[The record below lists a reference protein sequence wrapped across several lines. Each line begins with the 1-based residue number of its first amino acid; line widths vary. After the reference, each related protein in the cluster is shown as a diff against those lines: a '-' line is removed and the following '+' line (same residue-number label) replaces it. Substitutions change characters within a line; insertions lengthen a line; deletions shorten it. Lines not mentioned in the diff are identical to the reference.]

1 MEDILEKIVTTKR
14 KKLLYY
20 QKHLSL
26 SELTDLFL
34 KRTQNGENKF
44 YQALNQNPGP
54 NIIAEVKFASPSK
67 GKLLERFT
75 LQELVR
81 KYQEA
86 GACAISVVTED
97 TFFKGYPEMV
107 REVKEC
113 STLPVLQKD
122 FVIEESQIYQAAKL
136 GADALLLIAR
146 ILSPQRLKKFVEL
159 CQTLNIT
166 PLVEVHDEKDI
177 EKALQTEATVIGINN
192 RNLATFEVSIGHT
205 LRLREYLPQ
214 GKIVVSESGI
224 ASFQDVDSLLGQGI
238 RNFLIGESLIKAE
251 DPANKLLELKGGIK
265 IGTH

>member
-14 KKLLYY
+14 KKLLY
-20 QKHLSL
+20 QRHPSL
-26 SELTDLFL
+26 TELADLFL
-34 KRTQNGENKF
+34 NRTHQGENKF

-75 LQELVR
+75 LRELVYR
-81 KYQEA
+81 YQKA
-86 GACAISVVTED
+86 GACAISVVTEE
-97 TFFKGYPEMV
+97 TFFRGYSEMV

-146 ILSPQRLKKFVEL
+146 ILSLQRLKKFVEL
-159 CQTLNIT
+159 CQLLNIT
-166 PLVEVHDEKDI
+166 PLVEVHDESDI
-177 EKALQTEATVIGINN
+177 QKALQAEAPVIGINN
-192 RNLATFEVSIGHT
+192 RNLATFEVSIQNT
-205 LRLREYLPQ
+205 IRLRKYLPKE
-214 GKIVVSESGI
+214 KIVVSESGI
-224 ASFQDVDSLLGQGI
+224 VSFQDIELLLKQGVH
-238 RNFLIGESLIKAE
+238 NFLVGESLIKAE
-251 DPANKLLELKGGIK
+251 EPDNKLLELKGGVK